1 MGNKFKYIIEVDGA
15 TAAIVMEEEY
25 AMIFITG
32 VLEKYWADPRI
43 TITVTREQI
52 KEYDTN

>member
-1 MGNKFKYIIEVDGA
+1 MGDKFKYTISVDGA
-15 TAAIVMEEEY
+15 QAMITTEEEY
-25 AMIFITG
+25 AMIFIEG

-43 TITVTREQI
+43 TITVIREQI

>member
-1 MGNKFKYIIEVDGA
+1 MGDKFKYTIEVDGT
-15 TAAIVMEEEY
+15 TAAIMMEEEY
-25 AMIFITG
+25 VMMFIT
-32 VLEKYWADPRI
+32 ADPRI

>member
-1 MGNKFKYIIEVDGA
+1 MGNKFKYIIKVDSEQ
-15 TAAIVMEEEY
+15 AIITTEEEY
-25 AMIFITG
+25 AMIFIKG
-32 VLEKYWADPRI
+32 VFEKYWGEPRI

>member
-1 MGNKFKYIIEVDGA
+1 MGNKFKYTIEVDGA
-15 TAAIVMEEEY
+15 LAMVTTEEEY
-25 AMIFITG
+25 AMIFIKG
-32 VLEKYWADPRI
+32 VFEKYWADPRI